1 MKKKRVLVFYPQPA
15 SFIKKDIEIL
25 SSVYDV
31 RTHDFRAAKKRLT
44 PLRFLSQLIFL
55 LENIFQ
61 TDLIICEFAA
71 YHSFLPALMGRIF
84 GRPCLIIVGGNDCHN
99 FPALRYGNY
108 TKGALGTFTKWS
120 LQLCSHVA
128 PKHDTLIDSDY
139 SYDSG
144 SPQQQGIKSVIKDFN
159 TPFTVIRN
167 GYDPDKWYSDASK
180 QPNTFIT
187 VCGGLEFPFQY
198 QLKGID
204 LIVSVAPMFPEAT
217 FTVLGVPDGY
227 NIPNKPANV
236 YLIVTTPN
244 DKLRA
249 VFSTQQFYMQLS
261 MAEGFPNALCEAML
275 CECMPIGSNVFSIPE
290 IIGDTGYI
298 LKHRDVNEL
307 KEIISQA
314 ISCDKS
320 LGAQARKRVADN
332 YTIRKREN
340 QLLGLCEKLMQ

>member
-25 SSVYDV
+25 SSAYDV
-31 RTHDFRAAKKRLT
+31 RTHDFRAAKKSQT
-44 PLRFLSQLIFL
+44 PFRFLSQFFFL
-55 LENIFQ
+55 FGNIFW
-61 TDLIICEFAA
+61 TDLIVCEFAA
-71 YHSFLPALMGRIF
+71 YHSFLPALIGRIF
-84 GRPCLIIVGGNDCHN
+84 RKPCLIIVGGNDCHN

-108 TKGALGTFTKWS
+108 TKGLLSTFTKWS

-128 PKHDTLIDSDY
+128 PKHDTLIYSDY
-139 SYDSG
+139 SYDKG

-159 TPFTVIRN
+159 TPYTVIRN
-167 GYDPDKWYSDASK
+167 GYDPDKWYSDTPK
-180 QPNTFIT
+180 QENTFIT
-187 VCGGLEFPFQY
+187 VCGGLEFSFQY

-204 LIVSVAPMFPEAT
+204 LIVGVAPSFPQAT
-217 FTVLGVPDGY
+217 FTILGVPEGY
-227 NIPNKPANV
+227 TIPDKPANII
-236 YLIVTTPN
+236 LIVSTPN

-249 VFSTQQFYMQLS
+249 IFSTQQYYMQLS

-275 CECMPIGSNVFSIPE
+275 CECIPVGSAVFSIPE
-290 IIGDTGYI
+290 IIDHTGFT

-307 KEIISQA
+307 KDIITQA
-314 ISCDKS
+314 ISSDKA

-332 YTIRKREN
+332 YTIKKREA